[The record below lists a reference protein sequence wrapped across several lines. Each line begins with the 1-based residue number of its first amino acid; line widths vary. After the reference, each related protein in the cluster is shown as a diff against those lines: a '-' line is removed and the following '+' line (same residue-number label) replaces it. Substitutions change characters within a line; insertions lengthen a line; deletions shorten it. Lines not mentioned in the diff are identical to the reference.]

1 MEKEPPIFSKIHKG
15 EQLGDEKIAEGFET
29 GEMDNGRG
37 IRRKI
42 FKTEDGL
49 FYYVDRSLANE
60 YEAKR
65 VMEIYQVLQ
74 KAGLPAVD
82 FAKTIRKKVD
92 NEIKF
97 FLAMEDLTENGKYS
111 ITEVYD
117 KTSEFISASSNPS
130 ALQEQMIRALA
141 VMHNNGIV
149 DFHPGLSFA
158 LRTQTREDDK
168 RVAAID
174 FPIIDYP
181 NLTKDGLP
189 RGWNGE
195 FDFEQE
201 CSSDLNRLLRGIVFE
216 ESQKEQ
222 LENLYRQT
230 RENKEKE
237 FAAKEKL

>member
-1 MEKEPPIFSKIHKG
+1 MEKEPPIFSKIHKD

-97 FLAMEDLTENGKYS
+97 
-111 ITEVYD
+111 
-117 KTSEFISASSNPS
+117 ISASSNPS

-174 FPIIDYP
+174 FRIIDYP

-230 RENKEKE
+230 RESAEKE